1 MCHQD
6 CAWSASIFFGGLA
19 VFSVARV
26 GFAFA
31 VLASLAGCASG
42 SGETPVAAAA
52 PVVAAPYMGLTSGSL
67 GENLDA
73 STKTAANNA
82 ELAAL
87 VSGERK
93 TWRGDNGA
101 YGYVAPSAGSGD
113 CRDFSHT
120 VYINGRPRV
129 AKGTACR
136 AGDSWKLNS

>member
-1 MCHQD
+1 M
-6 CAWSASIFFGGLA
+6 
-19 VFSVARV
+19 FSVARV
-26 GFAFA
+26 GFAFASLA

-42 SGETPVAAAA
+42 SGEPPAVAAAT
-52 PVVAAPYMGLTSGSL
+52 PVTAAPYVGLTSGAL

-73 STKTAANNA
+73 SAKTAANNA

-87 VSGERK
+87 ASGERK

-101 YGYVAPSAGSGD
+101 YGYIAPSAGSGD
-113 CRDFSHT
+113 CRDFNHT
-120 VYINGRPRV
+120 IYINGRPRT